1 MNVVTSLSSSF
12 VGTCH
17 YWPHDDSFLPRKAT
31 RSAVLPRQ
39 VVCLSDCLSVTLRYR
54 DHIGWNSANII
65 SRYSIFDIWA
75 AVSRKRCKIGS
86 KLLLTT
92 NRNMCTLFRLVPKS
106 MTLDDVWA
114 RFKVIDSLNAAKM
127 AKYGLEMTP
136 TPCRVAGWV
145 HLSIRHSCTYLL
157 KLLT

>member
-39 VVCLSDCLSVTLRYR
+39 VVCLSVTLRYR

-127 AKYGLEMTP
+127 AKYGLVMTP
-136 TPCRVAGWV
+136 APCRVAGYIIHV
-145 HLSIRHSCTYLL
+145 RQSCNL
-157 KLLT
+157 